1 MAAWLADC
9 TAADPESIAI
19 AIEVPHDAVVES
31 LLLSGF
37 AVFSINTRQS
47 DRFRDRSSPAGAKD
61 DRRAARVLADALRTD
76 RNSFRRL
83 ELPDP
88 RVVELRDLTRTVEDL
103 TRQRTRLSNRIR
115 QQLGRYYP
123 QFAELSNN
131 LTEIW
136 LLELWRMAPT
146 PAKAQALRKA
156 RVARLLKRNRIR
168 RIDAGGVLE
177 ILRQPAL
184 RVAPGTMEGAVR
196 RIGVMVEQILLVKHQ
211 ISDANSQLDQTI
223 EALAESESQTGGGQ
237 RDVAILKS
245 MPGVGRMVLATLLA
259 EAHELLRRRDYPAL
273 RCFSGNAPV
282 TRRSGKSMMVV
293 RRRAYHHRVGQAMWH
308 WSRIA
313 IICDPGSRRKYDAL
327 RARGHSHA
335 RSLRTV
341 GDRLLAVA
349 CAMLESQT
357 LYQANH
363 QGGSAQPA

>member
-1 MAAWLADC
+1 M
-9 TAADPESIAI
+9 
-19 AIEVPHDAVVES
+19 
-31 LLLSGF
+31 
-37 AVFSINTRQS
+37 
-47 DRFRDRSSPAGAKD
+47 
-61 DRRAARVLADALRTD
+61 
-76 RNSFRRL
+76 
-83 ELPDP
+83 
-88 RVVELRDLTRTVEDL
+88 
-103 TRQRTRLSNRIR
+103 
-115 QQLGRYYP
+115 
-123 QFAELSNN
+123 
-131 LTEIW
+131 
-136 LLELWRMAPT
+136 
-146 PAKAQALRKA
+146 
-156 RVARLLKRNRIR
+156 RNRIR

-211 ISDANSQLDQTI
+211 LSDANSQLDQTI
-223 EALAESESQTGGGQ
+223 EALAESESATSGGQ

-259 EAHELLRRRDYPAL
+259 EAYELLRRRDYRGL

-313 IICDPGSRRKYDAL
+313 IICDPVSRRKYDAL